1 MNNISRIQE
10 ALIRKDLDAILITDE
25 KNQRYATG
33 FAFTDGAVV
42 VGREKAW
49 LLTDSRYIEA
59 AENIAGGCCTV
70 QMFDRQHSQTDLI
83 RAALTEAK
91 AERLAAEDQQLSHAR
106 WAALEKALGREF
118 LPAGD
123 FMMALRASKNQE
135 EIDSMI
141 RAQRISEKALE
152 EVLHIIKPGMT
163 EKEVMAELVYHML
176 RNGSEGNSFDPI
188 VVTGKNTSMPHGVP
202 GDTVI
207 QDGDF
212 ITMDFGS
219 LKNGYCSDMTRTV
232 AVGHATE
239 EMEKIY
245 YTVLEAQLAGI
256 AAARSGIPG
265 KLIDQAARDVI
276 EKAGYGAYFG
286 HGFGHSLG
294 LDIHEPPMAGPRGE
308 ALMEVNDLCSAQ
320 PGIYIPGKLID
331 QAAREVIEKAGY
343 GDYFGH
349 GFGHSLGLDIHEP
362 PMAGPRGEAPM
373 AENDLCSAEP
383 GIYIPGRFGVRIEDV
398 MIIRADGAEV
408 ITRAPKTELIVLN
421 N

>member
-1 MNNISRIQE
+1 MNNIKRIQD
-10 ALIRKDLDAILITDE
+10 ALARQGLDAILLTDE

-59 AENIAGGCCTV
+59 AEKIAGGCCAV
-70 QMFDRQHSQTDLI
+70 QMFDREHSLSGLI
-83 RAALTEAK
+83 SAALKESG
-91 AERLAAEDQQLSHAR
+91 AEKLAAEDEKLSHAR
-106 WAALEKALGREF
+106 WAAFEKLLGRTL
-118 LPAGD
+118 LPAGGL
-123 FMMALRASKNQE
+123 MMSLRASKNAS
-135 EIDSMI
+135 EIESMI

-163 EKEVMAELVYHML
+163 EKEVMAELVYYML
-176 RNGSEGNSFDPI
+176 KFGSEGNSFDPI

-207 QDGDF
+207 RDGDF

-219 LKNGYCSDMTRTV
+219 LSNGYCSDMTRTV

-239 EMEKIY
+239 EMKTVY

-276 EKAGYGAYFG
+276 EKAGYG
-286 HGFGHSLG
+286 
-294 LDIHEPPMAGPRGE
+294 E
-308 ALMEVNDLCSAQ
+308 
-320 PGIYIPGKLID
+320 
-331 QAAREVIEKAGY
+331 
-343 GDYFGH
+343 YFGH

-383 GIYIPGRFGVRIEDV
+383 GIYIPGKFGVRIEDV
-398 MIIRADGAEV
+398 MIIRKEGAEV
-408 ITRAPKTELIVLN
+408 ITRAPKSELIVLN

>member
-1 MNNISRIQE
+1 MNNIKRIQD
-10 ALIRKDLDAILITDE
+10 ALARQGLDAILLTDE

-59 AENIAGGCCTV
+59 AEKIAGGCCEV
-70 QMFDRQHSQTDLI
+70 QMFDREHSLSGLI
-83 RAALTEAK
+83 NAALKESG
-91 AERLAAEDQQLSHAR
+91 AEKLAAEDEKLSHAR
-106 WAALEKALGREF
+106 WAAYEKLLGRTL
-118 LPAGD
+118 LPAGGL
-123 FMMALRASKNQE
+123 MMSLRASKSAS
-135 EIDSMI
+135 EIESMI

-163 EKEVMAELVYHML
+163 EKEVMAELVYYML
-176 RNGSEGNSFDPI
+176 KFGSEGNSFDPI

-207 QDGDF
+207 RDGDF

-219 LKNGYCSDMTRTV
+219 LSDGYCSDMTRTV

-239 EMEKIY
+239 EMKTVY

-294 LDIHEPPMAGPRGE
+294 LDIHEPP
-308 ALMEVNDLCSAQ
+308 L
-320 PGIYIPGKLID
+320 
-331 QAAREVIEKAGY
+331 
-343 GDYFGH
+343 
-349 GFGHSLGLDIHEP
+349 
-362 PMAGPRGEAPM
+362 AGPRGEAPM

-383 GIYIPGRFGVRIEDV
+383 GIYIPGKFGVRIEDV
-398 MIIRADGAEV
+398 MIIRKDGAEV
-408 ITRAPKTELIVLN
+408 ITKAPKSELIVLN

>member
-1 MNNISRIQE
+1 MNNIKRIQD
-10 ALIRKDLDAILITDE
+10 ALARQGLDAILLTDE

-59 AENIAGGCCTV
+59 AEKIAGGCCAV
-70 QMFDRQHSQTDLI
+70 QMFDREHSLSGLI
-83 RAALTEAK
+83 SAALKESG
-91 AERLAAEDQQLSHAR
+91 AEKLAAEDEKLSHAR
-106 WAALEKALGREF
+106 WAAFEKLLGRTL
-118 LPAGD
+118 LPAGGL
-123 FMMALRASKNQE
+123 MMSLRASKNAS
-135 EIDSMI
+135 EIESMI

-152 EVLHIIKPGMT
+152 KVLHIIKPGMT
-163 EKEVMAELVYHML
+163 EKEVMAELVYYML
-176 RNGSEGNSFDPI
+176 KLGSEGNSFDPI

-207 QDGDF
+207 RDGDF

-219 LKNGYCSDMTRTV
+219 LSDGYCSDMTRTV

-239 EMEKIY
+239 EMKTVY

-276 EKAGYGAYFG
+276 EKAGYG
-286 HGFGHSLG
+286 
-294 LDIHEPPMAGPRGE
+294 E
-308 ALMEVNDLCSAQ
+308 
-320 PGIYIPGKLID
+320 
-331 QAAREVIEKAGY
+331 
-343 GDYFGH
+343 YFGH

-383 GIYIPGRFGVRIEDV
+383 GIYIPGKFGVRIEDV
-398 MIIRADGAEV
+398 MIIRKEGAEV
-408 ITRAPKTELIVLN
+408 ITRAPKSELIVLN